1 MQISDLLAQA
11 GGLSSVARQL
21 GIPEEQARQGA
32 EALLPALLG
41 GLRKQAD
48 TQPEGL
54 GGLLGQLGGGG
65 LLDQVLGG
73 GAAANPQPGNDVLGE
88 IFGSK
93 DVSRTVAQDAAA
105 RTGLDPALL
114 KKMLPLLAML
124 VTGFLSRQSGAATN
138 APQPGGGGLGGLLGG
153 LLGGGA
159 GGKAG
164 GLGALLDANGD
175 GNALDD
181 ILRMAG
187 QLRR

>member
-54 GGLLGQLGGGG
+54 GGLLGQLGGG

-73 GAAANPQPGNDVLGE
+73 GAAANPNPATTCWAR
-88 IFGSK
+88 S
-93 DVSRTVAQDAAA
+93 SAPRT
-105 RTGLDPALL
+105 
-114 KKMLPLLAML
+114 
-124 VTGFLSRQSGAATN
+124 
-138 APQPGGGGLGGLLGG
+138 
-153 LLGGGA
+153 
-159 GGKAG
+159 
-164 GLGALLDANGD
+164 
-175 GNALDD
+175 
-181 ILRMAG
+181 
-187 QLRR
+187 

>member
-21 GIPEEQARQGA
+21 GIPEEQAQQGA

-65 LLDQVLGG
+65 LLDQILGG
-73 GAAANPQPGNDVLGE
+73 GTANPQPGNDVLGE

-93 DVSRTVAQDAAA
+93 DVSRTVAQDAAT
-105 RTGLDPALL
+105 RTGLEPALL

-124 VTGFLSRQSGAATN
+124 VTGFLSRQNGAA
-138 APQPGGGGLGGLLGG
+138 AGQADAGGGLGGLLGG
-153 LLGGGA
+153 LLGGGSP
-159 GGKAG
+159 GKAG